1 MAREPK
7 RPFSTWSGTATTT
20 GDPEAAASLA
30 EAFARDPSLDRTLT
44 HGFHAYAGRIPPS
57 LCRRVIVR
65 WSAPGDRVLD
75 PFCGSG
81 TVLVEAE
88 ALGRAAVGID
98 LSPLAT
104 RLSRVRTDVLTPAER
119 QRLADETRA
128 IAEESSRAAK
138 AGLRP
143 PLPPWAPPEFRRFAP
158 HVALE
163 LFTIRNLVL
172 CRPEDGVGLALR
184 LCLSSILVKLLAD
197 AGGEDRPPRAFGR
210 GFPSRH
216 FADRA
221 GELARGLHDLAIA
234 APPGTPAPMVLE
246 GDAAAPPPAAGANFA
261 LVLTSP
267 PYPGVY
273 DYEGLHD
280 VRFRWLGL
288 PRADLRR
295 GQIGRRALSA
305 AGATTAFAEARKRWL
320 HAICRALRPGGH
332 AAFVVGDGIV
342 DAHPEDAREA
352 LIAAAA
358 GKGLAWIAAA
368 SAERPPHHAALRRI
382 FRGRPRREHL
392 ILFRRSTG
400 DPA

>member
-1 MAREPK
+1 MAREQK
-7 RPFSTWSGTATTT
+7 RPFSTWSGATTTT
-20 GDPEAAASLA
+20 GDPEAAAVLA
-30 EAFARDPSLDRTLT
+30 EAFARDPSLDRALT
-44 HGFHAYAGRIPPS
+44 HGFHAYAGRIPAS
-57 LCRRVIVR
+57 LCRRVIAR

-81 TVLVEAE
+81 TVLVEAR

-104 RLSRVRTDVLTPAER
+104 RLSRVRTDVLTPADR
-119 QRLADETRA
+119 QRLAEEARA

-163 LFTIRNLVL
+163 LFTIRDLVL
-172 CRPEDGVGLALR
+172 RRPEDGVGLALR
-184 LCLSSILVKLLAD
+184 LCLSSILVKLLAG

-221 GELARGLHDLAIA
+221 GELARGLHDLALGT
-234 APPGTPAPMVLE
+234 PPGTPEPLVLE
-246 GDAAAPPPAAGANFA
+246 GDAVAPPPAAGGDFA

-280 VRFRWLGL
+280 VRFRWLDL

-295 GQIGRRALSA
+295 GQIGRRAPSA
-305 AGATTAFAEARKRWL
+305 AGATPAFAEARERWL
-320 HAICRALRPGGH
+320 RAIGRKLRPGGH
-332 AAFVVGDGIV
+332 AAIVTGDGVV
-342 DAHPEDAREA
+342 DARPEDALEA
-352 LIAAAA
+352 LIAATAET
-358 GKGLAWIAAA
+358 GLERIAAA

-382 FRGRPRREHL
+382 FRGRSRREHL
-392 ILFRRSTG
+392 VLFRRSAVG
-400 DPA
+400 PV